1 MATQGRAQL
10 AQTYGWLPNAA
21 LDVFIE
27 SYLES
32 GDANAGWAAV
42 RQDSRYEAWFP
53 GNLTDDGRP
62 RYTESAYAQA
72 IAGYEEAFKTVGL
85 NPDVFRGRFANLIRG
100 DVDPEELLLRR
111 LMPARN
117 RIVDASE
124 SIKADYAQRWGLELT
139 DAALLAGFIDP
150 DVGTEILEN
159 RISMSEIG
167 GEAAESGFNIQSSLV
182 DRLFR
187 AGVDREA
194 ADELFMAAENFVPVL
209 NVLASRHADPDDAF
223 DLEEFVSA
231 TQFQDPLQ
239 NRRMRRLV
247 AQERATFTGGGMGAF
262 ARDRAG
268 AVAGLNRPV

>member
-1 MATQGRAQL
+1 MATIGDAQIR
-10 AQTYGWLPNAA
+10 QTYGWMPVDA
-21 LDVFIE
+21 LNVFINA
-27 SYLES
+27 YQDT

-42 RQDSRYEAWFP
+42 RKDKRYEQWFP

-62 RYTESAYAQA
+62 RYTEGSYAQA
-72 IAGYEEAFKTVGL
+72 IAGYEEAFRTVGL
-85 NPDVFRGRFANLIRG
+85 NPDLFRQRFADLIRG

-117 RIVDASE
+117 RIVDASA

-139 DAALLAGFIDP
+139 DEALLAGFIDP

-209 NVLASRHADPDDAF
+209 NVLASRHADPDDSF

-231 TQFQDPLQ
+231 NTFQDPLQ

-247 AQERATFTGGGMGAF
+247 AQERATFTGGGFGAF
-262 ARDRAG
+262 AQTRTG